1 MSVPTPK
8 RAFVNRLRTLTCIDR
23 WQLPE
28 LSGREQA
35 AFMAD
40 PFRFLMRADEAQS
53 DAIWREVE
61 KRQTHSV
68 IAAAP
73 DLAEALAEC
82 VSGLAE
88 YISAEYPSELRE
100 QYSGLRNRYE
110 RDMALVH
117 RARTALAKA
126 RGEQP

>member
-1 MSVPTPK
+1 MSAPTPK
-8 RAFVNRLRTLTCIDR
+8 HAFINRLRSMTCIDG

-28 LSGREQA
+28 LSERDQM

-61 KRQTHSV
+61 KRQAHSV
-68 IAAAP
+68 IGAAP

-82 VSGLAE
+82 VSELAE
-88 YISAEYPSELRE
+88 YISAEYPPEFRE
-100 QYSGLRNRYE
+100 QYSGFRAKYE

-117 RARTALAKA
+117 PARTALAKA
-126 RGEQP
+126 RGEAS